1 MAIDKNRPTYAVE
14 AIPSDITN
22 SVFLGNPAVDNLL
35 SCVIAMNA
43 EMWATKR
50 RMKVL
55 ESLLAKKGITQEMIE
70 GYVPTAAETAEWEKE
85 RDRFIE
91 LAMGP
96 LANDGFRS
104 IGTGFPQR

>member
-50 RMKVL
+50 SKATCLPLRKPQNGKRSAIASSNSRWDRSPTMA
-55 ESLLAKKGITQEMIE
+55 S
-70 GYVPTAAETAEWEKE
+70 VPSARA
-85 RDRFIE
+85 
-91 LAMGP
+91 
-96 LANDGFRS
+96 FRS
-104 IGTGFPQR
+104 AEGAHSGGDP